1 MMWCVFVSKEEITK
15 PGVKGALFIKSAVP
29 GMAISVHPDYDDKS
43 VMRNNYFT
51 TRPGLLH

>member
-1 MMWCVFVSKEEITK
+1 MIWYVFVSKEEITT
-15 PGVKGALFIKSAVP
+15 PGVKGALFIESALP
-29 GMAISVHPDYDDKS
+29 GMAISMYKDFGDKS